1 MNASLLSAVL
11 LSGSPAAGGLP
22 VCAAGGLSVCA
33 AGGLPICTVGAAAVV
48 AAVPPVAEPRSCGW
62 FESSWELQHGLAV
75 SDLPDTDAVLAALW
89 FPAWLGAAVATAS
102 GRLQ

>member
-11 LSGSPAAGGLP
+11 MSGAPVADGLP
-22 VCAAGGLSVCA
+22 HR
-33 AGGLPICTVGAAAVV
+33 LPHRLPLGPLGAAAAVV
-48 AAVPPVAEPRSCGW
+48 ALPPLAEARSCGW

-89 FPAWLGAAVATAS
+89 FPAWRGATALAA

>member
-11 LSGSPAAGGLP
+11 LSGSPTADGLP
-22 VCAAGGLSVCA
+22 W
-33 AGGLPICTVGAAAVV
+33 PIPGVV
-48 AAVPPVAEPRSCGW
+48 AAAAAPMALPLVAEARSCGW

-89 FPAWLGAAVATAS
+89 FPAWPGATAAS
-102 GRLQ
+102 AARQQ